1 MDKPGGRLS
10 DEPRA
15 YQSLLL
21 SKVMANLV
29 AAGASAILEKKQM
42 LEEDLR
48 RVEKQIYDLEG
59 DYLQVRR
66 AERFKLFATSPL
78 RNQLS
83 QKIIAREK
91 NRGAA
96 PAT

>member
-1 MDKPGGRLS
+1 MDKPRA
-10 DEPRA
+10 DAFRRAARA

-21 SKVMANLV
+21 SIMANLV

-66 AERFKLFATSPL
+66 ARTL
-78 RNQLS
+78 
-83 QKIIAREK
+83 
-91 NRGAA
+91 
-96 PAT
+96 

>member
-1 MDKPGGRLS
+1 
-10 DEPRA
+10 
-15 YQSLLL
+15 
-21 SKVMANLV
+21 MANLV

-66 AERFKLFATSPL
+66 KPERFKLFAASPH

-91 NRGAA
+91 NRDAA

>member
-1 MDKPGGRLS
+1 MDKPTS
-10 DEPRA
+10 RA
-15 YQSLLL
+15 RVSIAAAV
-21 SKVMANLV
+21 KGMANLV

-66 AERFKLFATSPL
+66 ARTL
-78 RNQLS
+78 
-83 QKIIAREK
+83 
-91 NRGAA
+91 
-96 PAT
+96 

>member
-1 MDKPGGRLS
+1 MDEPGGRLS

-66 AERFKLFATSPL
+66 ARTL
-78 RNQLS
+78 
-83 QKIIAREK
+83 
-91 NRGAA
+91 
-96 PAT
+96 

>member
-1 MDKPGGRLS
+1 MDKRTPLP
-10 DEPRA
+10 PRA

-66 AERFKLFATSPL
+66 ARTL
-78 RNQLS
+78 
-83 QKIIAREK
+83 
-91 NRGAA
+91 
-96 PAT
+96 

>member
-1 MDKPGGRLS
+1 
-10 DEPRA
+10 
-15 YQSLLL
+15 
-21 SKVMANLV
+21 MANLV

-66 AERFKLFATSPL
+66 APNALNYSPP
-78 RNQLS
+78 RRTAIS
-83 QKIIAREK
+83 SHRK
-91 NRGAA
+91 
-96 PAT
+96 

>member
-1 MDKPGGRLS
+1 
-10 DEPRA
+10 
-15 YQSLLL
+15 
-21 SKVMANLV
+21 MANLV

-66 AERFKLFATSPL
+66 ARTL
-78 RNQLS
+78 
-83 QKIIAREK
+83 
-91 NRGAA
+91 
-96 PAT
+96 

>member
-1 MDKPGGRLS
+1 MDKPGADAFRRAA
-10 DEPRA
+10 RA

-21 SKVMANLV
+21 SKGMANLV

-59 DYLQVRR
+59 DYLQVRC
-66 AERFKLFATSPL
+66 
-78 RNQLS
+78 
-83 QKIIAREK
+83 AR
-91 NRGAA
+91 
-96 PAT
+96 TL

>member
-1 MDKPGGRLS
+1 MAWEAWTDWSAWYVDKPDA

-21 SKVMANLV
+21 SIMANLV

-66 AERFKLFATSPL
+66 ARTL
-78 RNQLS
+78 
-83 QKIIAREK
+83 
-91 NRGAA
+91 
-96 PAT
+96 